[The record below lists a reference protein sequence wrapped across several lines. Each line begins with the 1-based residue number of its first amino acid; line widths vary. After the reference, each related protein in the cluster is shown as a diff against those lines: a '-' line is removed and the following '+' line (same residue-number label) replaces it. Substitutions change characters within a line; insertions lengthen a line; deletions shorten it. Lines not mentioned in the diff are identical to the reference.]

1 MILSIIQRTS
11 VGRGSLR
18 FATPEISTDGRGRGG
33 GGGGDSNTAR
43 TLPSLPLGYNLQA
56 AHKYAK
62 QHVGP
67 TDTQE
72 TPPSLRLWAEKLD
85 LKVEFRY
92 PE

>member
-1 MILSIIQRTS
+1 VW
-11 VGRGSLR
+11 VGDPFASLPQKLAR
-18 FATPEISTDGRGRGG
+18 MGG
-33 GGGGDSNTAR
+33 EGEAGGGGDSNTAR